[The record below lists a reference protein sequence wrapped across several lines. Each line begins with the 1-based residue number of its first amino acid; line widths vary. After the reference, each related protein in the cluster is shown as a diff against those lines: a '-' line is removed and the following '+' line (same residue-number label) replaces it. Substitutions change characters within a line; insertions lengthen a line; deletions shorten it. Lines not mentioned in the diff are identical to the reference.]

1 MQLQDNLLTG
11 GLPQTWASDNA
22 LNSLMVSNN
31 PTLRGELPGSLFE
44 MSDLRDVVI
53 EGSGLKG
60 SLPLELCNATKLTL
74 LYLASNEIEGDLPQ
88 CVADLTN
95 LKELSAPFNLIE
107 GHLPKSLDKMV
118 GLKKFDLS
126 SVSLLEGVGPVMVQ
140 TVCMSHA
147 HRR

>member
-1 MQLQDNLLTG
+1 
-11 GLPQTWASDNA
+11 
-22 LNSLMVSNN
+22 
-31 PTLRGELPGSLFE
+31 

-126 SVSLLEGVGPVMVQ
+126 SVSLLEGVGPVMAQ